1 MKIVAFIPFWENYE
15 NNEYRIK
22 KIAGRYLLS
31 YTLEKLN
38 RMSGLDHIYVY
49 SSNENVKNYIE
60 SEISYEY
67 LKRPAHLDSS
77 DVSIEQ
83 IISEFLKSTD
93 ADIILMV
100 HPTSPLLKIKS
111 IQSCLNSVVMEGYD
125 SAFTAVKYQKL
136 AWYHAAPINY
146 DLHRDIPKFKDVDPV
161 YVEQSSLYVFKKHS
175 FNENRHRVS
184 GKIKINEIDQIEGLE
199 VRNAMDFELMELIIN
214 SGMYE
219 EKYNESL

>member
-1 MKIVAFIPFWENYE
+1 MKVAAFVPFWENYE

-22 KIAGRYLLS
+22 KIAGRFLLS

-38 RMSGLDHIYVY
+38 RVSGLDHIYVY
-49 SSNENVKNYIE
+49 SSNDNVKNYIE
-60 SEISYEY
+60 SDIAYEY
-67 LKRPAHLDSS
+67 LQRPVYLDSS

-83 IISEFLKSTD
+83 IISEFLNSVD
-93 ADIILMV
+93 ADIVLLV

-111 IQSCLNSVVMEGYD
+111 IQQCLNSVSEEGYD

-136 AWYHAAPINY
+136 AWYRDTPINY
-146 DLHRDIPKFKDVDPV
+146 DLNRDIPKLKDIDPV
-161 YVEQSSLYVFKKHS
+161 YVEQSSLYVFKRAS
-175 FNENRHRVS
+175 FSENKHRVS
-184 GKIKINEIDQIEGLE
+184 GKIKINEIDQVEGLE
-199 VRNAMDFELMELIIN
+199 VRNGMDFELVELIIN